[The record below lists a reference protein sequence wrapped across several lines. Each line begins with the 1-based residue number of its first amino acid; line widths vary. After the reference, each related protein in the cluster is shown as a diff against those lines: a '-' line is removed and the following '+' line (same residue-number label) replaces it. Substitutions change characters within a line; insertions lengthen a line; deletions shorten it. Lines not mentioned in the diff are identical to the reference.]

1 MIIRVQTSHGMKR
14 LQVESKSSLR
24 CLHDQVHK
32 LGILDTTFQ
41 LYKSKS
47 KQQLIPCSTK
57 TVDTLGFKNGDIIY
71 AHVEGGLKSTS
82 NSTTQISNQRQN
94 AKTKPIED
102 DIDLELWKEDGRIKK
117 NDNQSGMFKMNNLS
131 LEPWNE
137 NYLKEN
143 GIKFMSFHAY
153 MRKQTSGV
161 DKGKYFKLEDFKAA
175 CSLEDNTKVNVHD
188 LPSAVT
194 LNRQKF
200 RLVDNIEFENGEIV
214 NRFLDSWRNTNS
226 QRMAFL
232 YGKYSK
238 HPDIPLGIKA
248 EVAAIYEPKQL
259 NKPDSLKILDDQQ
272 GLEIA
277 DKIAKNIGLMKIGWI
292 FTDLIP
298 LKDGKVKNTRNSK
311 THYLSAE
318 ECISAG
324 HLQNLHPSPCRL
336 SSDGH
341 YGSKFV
347 TVVVSGDKENQI
359 SFEGYQVSTQCMS
372 LVNDNCLIPTID
384 APELG
389 YIKES
394 SEKLYVADVY
404 YREKDEYGNEAQ
416 KIARPLPLEYL
427 ITEMQAAFSVESKY
441 SASCKEH
448 TFPPPNRHYVSQS
461 LGTLASYMKNFTEN
475 NLIECFSDFNVLYF
489 LANNPNIPLID
500 DMDLLFEAVREK
512 NNDACVRWSNECENW
527 LSLKM
532 MMELAG
538 DSQQMDATNN
548 VDDDM
553 MQAIQRSIND
563 Q

>member
-1 MIIRVQTSHGMKR
+1 MIIRVQTSQGMKR
-14 LQVESKSSLR
+14 VQVEGKSSLKS
-24 CLHDQVHK
+24 LHQQVHN

-41 LYKSKS
+41 LYKSKNN
-47 KQQLIPCSTK
+47 QQLIPCSKK
-57 TVDTLGFKNGDIIY
+57 TIDTLGFKHGDIIY
-71 AHVEGGLKSTS
+71 AHIEGGLKSTS
-82 NSTTQISNQRQN
+82 SSTTQVSNQKQSLN
-94 AKTKPIED
+94 SKPIED
-102 DIDLELWKEDGRIKK
+102 DIDLELWKEDGRIK
-117 NDNQSGMFKMNNLS
+117 NAGNQSTMFKMSNLS

-137 NYLKEN
+137 SYLKEN

-175 CSLEDNTKVNVHD
+175 CSLEDNNKVNARD

-232 YGKYSK
+232 YGRYSK

-259 NKPDSLKILDDQQ
+259 NKPDSLKMLEDQQ
-272 GLEIA
+272 GIEAA
-277 DKIAKNIGLMKIGWI
+277 DKIAKSLGLVKVGWI

-298 LKDGKVKNTRNSK
+298 LKDGKVKNVRNPE

-336 SSDGH
+336 SSNGY

-359 SFEGYQVSTQCMS
+359 SFDGYQVSTQCMS
-372 LVNDNCLIPTID
+372 LVNDKCLIPTID

-394 SEKLYVADVY
+394 SDKLYVADVY

-427 ITEMQAAFSVESKY
+427 ITEVSFFFVLTKY
-441 SASCKEH
+441 KL
-448 TFPPPNRHYVSQS
+448 QS
-461 LGTLASYMKNFTEN
+461 ILAEF
-475 NLIECFSDFNVLYF
+475 YF
-489 LANNPNIPLID
+489 LL
-500 DMDLLFEAVREK
+500 
-512 NNDACVRWSNECENW
+512 
-527 LSLKM
+527 
-532 MMELAG
+532 
-538 DSQQMDATNN
+538 
-548 VDDDM
+548 
-553 MQAIQRSIND
+553 
-563 Q
+563 